1 MRRYVNGGR
10 NCLLYQKNK
19 DELELAINSI
29 FPKLMVDYRSI
40 PESKARKVGVEGNVK
55 GTFISV
61 SDTVAYL
68 IGWGKTRSK
77 MAPFKISKSACGF
90 S

>member
-1 MRRYVNGGR
+1 MSSVP
-10 NCLLYQKNK
+10 KNK

-61 SDTVAYL
+61 SDTVA
-68 IGWGKTRSK
+68 
-77 MAPFKISKSACGF
+77 
-90 S
+90 